1 MPHYSKA
8 NNLLLEGAHF
18 EITVF
23 PPLAILNQHIAAKT
37 QPPMTKAIALI
48 DTGAT
53 TSCIDEVLIARKLNL
68 IARDKTRVGNAGG
81 GSDQFLYDAG
91 FSIPVQSQRIIPL
104 QVIGVNLLGQPY
116 QALIG
121 RDLLRFCNFIYCGAN
136 NFWAISI

>member
-23 PPLAILNQHIAAKT
+23 PPVTVVNQHITAKT
-37 QPPMTKAIALI
+37 QVPMAKAIALI

-53 TSCIDEVLIARKLNL
+53 TSCIDETLIARKLNL
-68 IARDKTRVGNAGG
+68 IARDKAKIGNAGG
-81 GSDQFLYDAG
+81 GSEQFLYDAG

-104 QVIGVNLLGQPY
+104 QVIGVNLTGQ
-116 QALIG
+116 
-121 RDLLRFCNFIYCGAN
+121 
-136 NFWAISI
+136 